1 LTIRVHSRRW
11 NINPIDLDS
20 FIAFCK
26 TIVGQEL
33 DMVGGKSKFI
43 LSNITDHAFYYLV
56 SNDKMRKQ
64 NIRYVKRVL
73 DQYAKIQSLNPGHY
87 AHITQNGSYNLA
99 LIQLYKN
106 YKNNQNPNNTDR
118 QES

>member
-1 LTIRVHSRRW
+1 MVYSWRW

-26 TIVGQEL
+26 TKVGQEF
-33 DMVGGKSKFI
+33 DMIGGKSKFI
-43 LSNITDHAFYYLV
+43 LQNITDHAFYYQV
-56 SNDKMRKQ
+56 PTDKIRKQ
-64 NIRYVKRVL
+64 NIRYVKCVL

-99 LIQLYKN
+99 LIQLYEYYENRK
-106 YKNNQNPNNTDR
+106 
-118 QES
+118 

>member
-1 LTIRVHSRRW
+1 MAYSWRW
-11 NINPIDLDS
+11 NIKPIDLDL

-26 TIVGQEL
+26 TKVGQEL

-43 LSNITDHAFYYLV
+43 LNNITDHAFYYQV
-56 SNDKMRKQ
+56 SSDKIRKQ
-64 NIRYVKRVL
+64 NIRYLKRVL

-99 LIQLYKN
+99 LIQLYEN
-106 YKNNQNPNNTDR
+106 YENRK
-118 QES
+118 